1 MASAKVLTR
10 PSLAHPVLLLPVS
23 FGTVAHKGRT
33 QAIPGRA
40 ARDYPSSGSTC
51 CVVAISPEGTAPTE
65 CAVSRFGAALSE
77 LLQCFRTLALAVLLL
92 AISVCAAPLLHAQ
105 TNTAAIYGSATD
117 AQGLAVPAA
126 TVTVRSTD
134 LSSARTTTTD
144 SRGNFSLAGLVPG
157 AYTVEVRSHGLTLRH
172 PLHLTL
178 GLGSST
184 QLTVKLAVATVRQST
199 TVSAR
204 SATSEGNTVAPPINR
219 SEPSISTFLAGTVV
233 TYLPNRDRDVSQFA
247 QLASNAHEGPEGTGV
262 IVAGQRADSFL
273 TEVDGV
279 DLSSPLFGGAG
290 TANLGS
296 EDRSFSLPQTVVR
309 EFQVVTSGVS
319 ADVGQ
324 TDSGFINVATKEGS
338 NKFHGEA
345 MYTARPATLTTADA
359 FNHSLDS
366 FQNTFGGSVGGP
378 IRKDHTFFYT
388 GIEQEFLHA
397 PTFTQFEPQFS
408 TIIIPGSLAQLQGQ
422 IIERDSQL
430 SYFGRLDQVL
440 NGRNTLNGE
449 LTLSR
454 IRSANLGDGLSRSI
468 ATESQ
473 SSSLSGQGLFS
484 RIGLTT
490 VLNTHSINQALIS
503 YSSDHRDTT
512 PNSTAPEFFING
524 FGLLGGD
531 ALGLHLFTSKQLELG
546 DNVSISRGSRLFTLG
561 GSFDN
566 DPAYEQREANLNG
579 RFDYDS
585 LTDYLNNNP
594 RRFQQNFLTGNTR
607 YSGSVRELA
616 LYANARLELH
626 PGLTLTAGLRWAAQF
641 NPQPPHPN
649 PTLTQTHTIPDDLLE
664 WQPRLGIAWQPLSK
678 TVVRLS
684 AGLYT
689 APTPATIFH
698 RVFAD
703 SGTQNIT
710 ADSYFDPQLLVL
722 TGAFTVS
729 PHALSAPPS
738 GLSTPE
744 AQVVGI
750 DPDFRNPT
758 SLQAAAT
765 IDETLSP
772 KLTLRSGYTHAST
785 WHLQQLLDENL
796 YPPTLNSAGVPIFPL
811 TRPIA
816 RVGQV
821 LVNQSSAHSSY
832 DGLSL
837 SAISQISRRSQFTLN
852 YTLSRT
858 RDDNSNL
865 GPYSIESAVNPFDLR
880 TERAYSNLDMRN
892 ILNVSAIFNL
902 PFGFKLNPLFE
913 AHSAPP
919 YTAIIGFDTQ
929 HDANDFNDRA
939 AINNVETGRNIF
951 RGPGFSDADL
961 RLVKDFTLKGEG
973 HHLDLF
979 MDVFNV
985 LGASNRNFG
994 AEQVSFYGTMLSP
1007 VASAGQAL
1015 YAPGATRLGGPREIQ
1030 FTARLVA
1037 F

>member
-1 MASAKVLTR
+1 VAISRDGKVLTKGAIGGSEAAPCGR
-10 PSLAHPVLLLPVS
+10 VLDFRILAIALLWM
-23 FGTVAHKGRT
+23 
-33 QAIPGRA
+33 
-40 ARDYPSSGSTC
+40 
-51 CVVAISPEGTAPTE
+51 
-65 CAVSRFGAALSE
+65 
-77 LLQCFRTLALAVLLL
+77 
-92 AISVCAAPLLHAQ
+92 AISVSVAPLLRAQ

-117 AQGLAVPAA
+117 AQGLPVPAA

-144 SRGNFSLAGLVPG
+144 THGTFSLAGLVPG
-157 AYTVEVRSHGLTLRH
+157 AYTVEVRSHGLALRH
-172 PLHLTL
+172 PLRLTL

-184 QLTVKLAVATVRQST
+184 QLTLKLAVATVPQST

-204 SATSEGNTVAPPINR
+204 GGTSEGNTVAPPINQ
-219 SEPSISTFLAGTVV
+219 SEPSISTFFAGTVV

-247 QLASNAHEGPEGTGV
+247 QLASNAHEDPEGAGV

-279 DLSSPLFGGAG
+279 DLSSPLFGGEGEAD
-290 TANLGS
+290 LGS
-296 EDRSFSLPQTVVR
+296 GDRSFSLPQTVVR
-309 EFQVVTSGVS
+309 EFQVVISGVS

-359 FNHSLDS
+359 FNHSLDN

-378 IRKDHTFFYT
+378 LRRDRIFFYT
-388 GIEQEFLHA
+388 GIEQNFLHA
-397 PTFTQFEPQFS
+397 PTFTQFEPEFS
-408 TIIIPGSLAQLQGQ
+408 TVIIPESITQLQGQ
-422 IIERDSQL
+422 IIERDSPL
-430 SYFGRLDQVL
+430 SYFGRVDQVL
-440 NGRNTLNGE
+440 NATSTLNAE
-449 LTLSR
+449 LALSR

-468 ATESQ
+468 ATQSQ
-473 SSSLSGQGLFS
+473 SSSLSGQSLFS

-490 VLNTHSINQALIS
+490 VLNARSINQVLVS
-503 YSSDHRDTT
+503 YSSDHRNTT
-512 PNSTAPEFFING
+512 PNSTASEFFING
-524 FGLLGGD
+524 FGILGGD
-531 ALGLHLFTSKQLELG
+531 ALGPHLFTSQQLEIA
-546 DNVSISRGSRLFTLG
+546 DNLTTSRGSSLFTLG
-561 GSFDN
+561 GSFN
-566 DPAYEQREANLNG
+566 SDPAYEQREANLNG

-585 LTDYLNNNP
+585 LTDYLDNNP
-594 RRFQQNFLTGNTR
+594 RRFQQTFLTGNTR
-607 YSGSVRELA
+607 YSGSIRELA
-616 LYANARLELH
+616 LYVNARLELATR
-626 PGLTLTAGLRWAAQF
+626 LTLTAGLRWAAQF
-641 NPQPPHPN
+641 NPQPSHPN
-649 PTLTQTHTIPDDLLE
+649 FALTQTRTIPDDLLE
-664 WQPRLGIAWQPLSK
+664 WQPRLGFSWQPVSK
-678 TVVRLS
+678 TVLRLS

-689 APTPATIFH
+689 AATPATVFH

-703 SGTQNIT
+703 SGTQTIT
-710 ADSYFDPQLLVL
+710 ADSYFDPQLLTL

-729 PHALSAPPS
+729 PHALPAPPS
-738 GLSTPE
+738 DLSTPE

-750 DPDFRNPT
+750 DPAFHNPT
-758 SLQAAAT
+758 SFQAAAT
-765 IDETLSP
+765 IDVTFSP

-785 WHLQQLLDENL
+785 WRLQQMVNENL
-796 YPPTLNSAGVPIFPL
+796 DPPALSSAGVPIFPL
-811 TRPIA
+811 THPIA
-816 RVGQV
+816 GAGQL

-858 RDDNSNL
+858 YDDNSNL
-865 GPYSIESAVNPFDLR
+865 GPYSIDSALNPFDLR
-880 TERAYSNLDMRN
+880 RERAYSNLDMRN

-902 PFGFKLNPLFE
+902 PLGFKFNPLFE

-929 HDANDFNDRA
+929 NDANDFNDRA
-939 AINNVETGRNIF
+939 AINNLQTPRNIF

-994 AEQVSFYGTMLSP
+994 ASQVSFYGTMLTP
-1007 VASAGQAL
+1007 VASAGQPL
-1015 YAPGATRLGGPREIQ
+1015 YAPGSTRLGGPREIQ